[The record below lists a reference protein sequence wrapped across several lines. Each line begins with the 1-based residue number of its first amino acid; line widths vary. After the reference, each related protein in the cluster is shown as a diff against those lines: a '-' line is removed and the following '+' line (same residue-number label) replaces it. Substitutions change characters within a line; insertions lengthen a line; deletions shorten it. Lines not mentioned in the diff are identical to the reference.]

1 LTHPNSKFNYT
12 YVVKIQYKELGV
24 IKMEDWVSIRNIRAK
39 NPKLGTR
46 KIAKLL
52 GISRNTV
59 KKVLASDNAPK
70 YKGTTTA
77 INEHVLPFEKFIKE
91 AFLIKKLKASRI
103 LKDIISKGYKGSQ
116 YALYA
121 YIRNE
126 LKPLQDD
133 ISRNNPTAY
142 KSYETAPAEQ
152 MQFDWAHYT
161 VSIGDELVKIYIHQ
175 SILGYSRLKVFTAT
189 LSMTQSDVFNALEE
203 SFIFFGGV
211 CERLQV
217 DNAKVFVDNASR
229 DNFTWNKRF
238 LHFCGFYGIKP
249 TRSLPSHPWSKG
261 KVEKPFSYLENHF
274 IAGNEFKS
282 FTDLQQRLKQ
292 FQNETNS
299 LLHHTTK
306 EITKVR
312 FETKEQ
318 LYLNPLPINQ
328 KTGEIRRYIGF
339 KEEFRKVTK
348 DSLISYKGNKYSVP
362 HYFAGKEVWIKVIYG
377 TTLQIFS
384 SKNKLIASHNICLSK
399 KGEVVIDKEH
409 YKGYRTDG
417 FDTIAKSVSRLKTR
431 FANYVKVDQFI
442 ENVKVQ
448 RRINV
453 SDHLYK
459 IANLFE
465 YYNDKD
471 CIVAMDECFNLNIFN
486 ATIIKGFLTNQ
497 AVVKEDDINLFNIN
511 LPKGDVK
518 RDLKDYKL

>member
-1 LTHPNSKFNYT
+1 
-12 YVVKIQYKELGV
+12 
-24 IKMEDWVSIRNIRAK
+24 MEDWVSIRNIRAK

-46 KIAKLL
+46 KIAEML

-59 KKVLASDNAPK
+59 KKALASENAPK
-70 YKGTTTA
+70 YKSNTPA
-77 INEHVLPFEKFIKE
+77 INEHVLPFEGFIKE
-91 AFLIKKLKASRI
+91 AFLVKKLKVSRI
-103 LKDIISKGYKGSQ
+103 LKDIISKGYKGSK

-126 LKPLQDD
+126 LKPLQDET
-133 ISRNNPTAY
+133 SHNNPNAY
-142 KSYETAPAEQ
+142 KSYETAPGEQ

-161 VSIGDELVKIYIHQ
+161 VSICGELTKIYIHQ
-175 SILGYSRLKVFTAT
+175 TILGYSRYKFYSVT
-189 LSMTQSDVFNALEE
+189 LSITQSDVLNALEE

-211 CERLQV
+211 CDRIQV

-229 DNFTWNKRF
+229 DNFAWNKRF

-249 TRSLPSHPWSKG
+249 TRSIPAHPSSYG
-261 KVEKPFSYLENHF
+261 KVEKPFDYLENHF
-274 IAGNEFKS
+274 IKANEFKD
-282 FTDLQQRLKQ
+282 FNDLQYRLKQ
-292 FQNETNS
+292 FQDETNS
-299 LLHHTTK
+299 LLHYTTK

-318 LYLNPLPINQ
+318 LYLNPLPIDQ
-328 KTGEIRRYIGF
+328 KSGEIRRYIGF

-362 HYFAGKEVWIKVIYG
+362 HYFASKEVWLKVVYG

-384 SKNKLIASHNICLSK
+384 LKNKLIASHDICLSK
-399 KGEVVIDKEH
+399 KGEVIINKEH
-409 YKGYRTDG
+409 YKGYRADG
-417 FDTIAKSVSRLKTR
+417 FDTIAKSISRLQTR
-431 FANYVKVDQFI
+431 FANYVRINQFI
-442 ENVKVQ
+442 KNVKAQ
-448 RRINV
+448 KRINV

-471 CIVAMDECFNLNIFN
+471 CIVAMEECFTLNIFN
-486 ATIIKGFLTNQ
+486 ATIIKGFLTQ
-497 AVVKEDDINLFNIN
+497 LAKVKKEDISLFNIN

-518 RDLKDYKL
+518 RNLQEYKL